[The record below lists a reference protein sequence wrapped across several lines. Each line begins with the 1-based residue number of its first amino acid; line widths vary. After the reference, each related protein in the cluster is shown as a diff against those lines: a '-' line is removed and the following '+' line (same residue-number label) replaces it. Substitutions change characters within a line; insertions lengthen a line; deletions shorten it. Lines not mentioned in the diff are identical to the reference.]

1 MTPFQINFPFTF
13 FSLPTNI
20 TIPQPVYMESTG
32 KRGRPRK
39 AVDAKILH
47 EAFKKERRISTSVLA
62 SILGINR
69 KTLRA
74 RMTELDIDPSYTPIS
89 DEELDGLVS
98 QYLQEHPTGGR
109 AYVIGRLRSANSLKI
124 QRQRVINSMN
134 RLDQLGQ
141 GMRQRVGKKKKRRP
155 YQVPRPNALWHIDGH
170 HKLIS
175 WGIVI
180 HGVADG
186 YSRTVSTCNRLISPC

>member
-1 MTPFQINFPFTF
+1 M
-13 FSLPTNI
+13 
-20 TIPQPVYMESTG
+20 
-32 KRGRPRK
+32 
-39 AVDAKILH
+39 
-47 EAFKKERRISTSVLA
+47 KE
-62 SILGINR
+62 
-69 KTLRA
+69 
-74 RMTELDIDPSYTPIS
+74 MDIDPSYTPIS
-89 DEELDGLVS
+89 DQELDSLVL

-124 QRQRVINSMN
+124 QRQRVIDSMN
-134 RLDQLGQ
+134 RLNQLGQ
-141 GMRQRVGKKKKRRP
+141 GMRHRVGRKKERRP

-186 YSRTVSTCNRLISPC
+186 YSRTVSPSLHVIA